1 MMNEIVIRI
10 ENVGVEYNVPK
21 ESARTFKEYAIRV
34 LERGKLRNRAVI
46 QALDGVSLEVRKG
59 EFLGV
64 VGANGA
70 GKSTLLKLTAQVM
83 RPTSGRVFV
92 KGRVAPL
99 LAMGAGFHPDLTG
112 RENVY
117 LNGTLLGYKR
127 EDLEE
132 RFERIVDFAG
142 LREFIDAP
150 IRTYSSGMTLRL
162 AFAVATDVQPDILL
176 VDEVLSV
183 GDAYFQEK
191 SMERIHAYQHRGTTT
206 VMVSHDLETV
216 KRSCDRVVWLDDGQ
230 VQYAGDPQEVVE
242 RYRSYMKTNASG
254 QVK

>member
-1 MMNEIVIRI
+1 MTETVIRV
-10 ENVGVEYNVPK
+10 ENASVAYQVPK
-21 ESARTFKEYAIRV
+21 ESTRTFKEYAIRL
-34 LERGKLRNRAVI
+34 LEEGTFRDQAVI
-46 QALDGVSLEVRKG
+46 QALDDFSLQVQKG

-64 VGANGA
+64 IGANGA
-70 GKSTLLKLTAQVM
+70 GKSTLLKLIAQVM
-83 RPTSGRVFV
+83 RPTSGRVYV

-127 EDLEE
+127 GDLEE

-150 IRTYSSGMTLRL
+150 IRTYSSGMTMRL

-191 SMERIHAYQHRGTTT
+191 SMKRIHAYQRRGTTT
-206 VMVSHDLETV
+206 VMVSHDLGTV
-216 KRSCDRVVWLDDGQ
+216 KRSCDQVIWLDDGR
-230 VQYAGDPQEVVE
+230 VQYEGDPEKAVE
-242 RYRSYMKTNASG
+242 KYRTYMKKNGSG
-254 QVK
+254 QIK